1 MALAITRAGFYDRG
15 MKTSN
20 LTNFGII
27 LVYLLALLGATGSV
41 GWYAYL
47 SALDQISEQGRVN
60 LSLAADRVAGQLQ
73 RYRQVAYLMAD
84 HPVLV
89 GVATGQADQV
99 RAQHLLLN
107 TADKVG
113 AWEIALVGR
122 DGLVMASSKAGQSVL
137 SQVKGQAHFQRG
149 LRGALGSLHEF
160 RTEAGKRLFSFAA
173 PVRSGNHVVAVL
185 VAVLDVETIEESNWR
200 GDQHTVF
207 FSDAQGLVFIANRS
221 ELVLRKIGQT
231 GPDGFAP
238 DHTTRVGPH
247 EIWDMSSGPY
257 IPAHAL
263 HLTQPISVIGLKGE
277 ILLDTN
283 PARRIAVL
291 RAAVVAAV
299 FVAFGML
306 LYWLAARRKVL
317 AEKLEFEAETNA
329 ILEQRVEKRT
339 EALRVAQAELV
350 QAGKLAALGQ
360 MSAGIS
366 HELNQPLM
374 AIQSFAE
381 NAEVFMARGDGATAQ
396 KNLIRIA
403 ELSQRMDRIIRNFR
417 AFAKQENEPINDV
430 DIVEVIEKVLDMSE
444 ARFAQGQIVVN
455 WHPPTNRPIVR
466 GGDVRLQQVIVNLV
480 SNAIDAM
487 DGQSEKRLDIWVDDG
502 KTVIV
507 HVRDNGPGISD
518 PEKMFEPFY
527 STKEVGKSEGMGLGL
542 SISYGLVQ
550 SFGGAIRGR
559 NPEQGGAEFTVEL
572 TKAEQNR

>member
-1 MALAITRAGFYDRG
+1 
-15 MKTSN
+15 MKVSN
-20 LTNFGII
+20 LTRIGVI
-27 LVYLLALLGATGSV
+27 LIYLTALVGVTGSV
-41 GWYAYL
+41 GWYAYI
-47 SALDQISEQGRVN
+47 SALDQLSVQGRVN
-60 LSLAADRVAGQLQ
+60 LSLSADRVVGQLQ

-84 HPVLV
+84 HPALIEL
-89 GVATGQADQV
+89 ATGPADQTS
-99 RAQHLLLN
+99 AQQLLLN

-122 DGLVMASSKAGQSVL
+122 DGLVMASSKPGQSVL
-137 SQVKGQAHFQRG
+137 SQIKGQAHFERG
-149 LRGALGSLHEF
+149 LRGSLGSLHEF
-160 RTEAGKRLFSFAA
+160 RTDAGKRLFSFAA
-173 PVRSGNHVVAVL
+173 PVRDSSRIVAVL

-207 FSDAQGLVFIANRS
+207 FSDASGLVFITNRS
-221 ELVLRKIGQT
+221 ELVLRTVGKRGK
-231 GPDGFAP
+231 DGFKP
-238 DHTTRVGPH
+238 DSITGIGGH
-247 EIWDMSSGPY
+247 ETWDMNSGPY
-257 IPAHAL
+257 IPDHAL
-263 HLTQPISVIGLKGE
+263 HLTQPISVISLKGE

-283 PARRIAVL
+283 PARRIAML
-291 RAAVVAAV
+291 RAAVVAAI

-306 LYWLAARRKVL
+306 LYWLAARRRVL
-317 AEKLEFEAETNA
+317 ADKLIYEAESNV

-360 MSAGIS
+360 MTAGIS

-381 NAEVFMARGDGATAQ
+381 NAEIFMERGDDDTAR
-396 KNLIRIA
+396 KNLTRIS
-403 ELSQRMDRIIRNFR
+403 ELSHRMDRIIRNFR

-444 ARFAQGQIVVN
+444 TRFEQLDIGVKWQ
-455 WHPPTNRPIVR
+455 PPKKRPIVR

-487 DGQSEKRLDIWVDDG
+487 DGQTDKRLHIWVDGSAD
-502 KTVIV
+502 KTTV

-518 PEKMFEPFY
+518 PEKIFEPFY

-559 NPEQGGAEFTVEL
+559 NPAQGGAEFTIEL
-572 TKAEQNR
+572 TNAGIKI